1 MTLIEKFQMHADF
14 AAGYAAQQMIDREA
28 GRHDLAVM
36 CQQRADA
43 HAALSRIARQEFVA
57 YFQERRA

>member
-14 AAGYAAQQMIDREA
+14 AAAYAAQQMIDRDA

-36 CQQRADA
+36 CQERAYTHA
-43 HAALSRIARQEFVA
+43 EMARAARNEFRHAA
-57 YFQERRA
+57 